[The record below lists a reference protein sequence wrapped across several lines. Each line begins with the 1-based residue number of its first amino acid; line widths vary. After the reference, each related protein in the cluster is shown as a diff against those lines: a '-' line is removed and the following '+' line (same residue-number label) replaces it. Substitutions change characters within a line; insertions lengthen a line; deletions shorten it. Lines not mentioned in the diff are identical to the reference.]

1 MIILRNLKKKT
12 VGITAPRSFLA
23 KQFVKKNKNIFRI
36 KVYRS
41 DINDKKKFNNWINRN
56 SNINYFINFAS
67 YSKKNN
73 KDKNVKTNFKSVI
86 NLLNII
92 NKSRLKNFKYF
103 LSLSTCHV
111 FKKSLNILNE
121 KSAKKPDNFYGI
133 SKLKMEKKILK
144 DYKKYY
150 FKIGICRIFN
160 FYNYI
165 NKNYFL
171 NDVIKKLKS
180 KKKKIKFIG
189 VDTYRDFIH
198 HNDIVSAINH
208 MLNHNLE
215 KDFNVSSGKKLYLKK
230 VIVYLNNK
238 IKKKELEFIDTN
250 KKNLVGSSKKL
261 KRTGWK
267 INRIFDY
274 KKIIF

>member
-1 MIILRNLKKKT
+1 MRNLKKKT

-111 FKKSLNILNE
+111 FKKSFNILNE

-133 SKLKMEKKILK
+133 SKLKMEKKYSKITKNITLRLGYAEFLIFIIILTK
-144 DYKKYY
+144 T
-150 FKIGICRIFN
+150 IF
-160 FYNYI
+160 
-165 NKNYFL
+165 
-171 NDVIKKLKS
+171 
-180 KKKKIKFIG
+180 
-189 VDTYRDFIH
+189 
-198 HNDIVSAINH
+198 
-208 MLNHNLE
+208 
-215 KDFNVSSGKKLYLKK
+215 
-230 VIVYLNNK
+230 
-238 IKKKELEFIDTN
+238 
-250 KKNLVGSSKKL
+250 
-261 KRTGWK
+261 
-267 INRIFDY
+267 
-274 KKIIF
+274 